1 MSDVRKQTSHLMEL
15 MDQGLLDPR
24 AIADAALL
32 WLEEWDVVD
41 MSHHNE
47 LPMHPSL
54 CDGEELEEEEAE

>member
-47 LPMHPSL
+47 LPI
-54 CDGEELEEEEAE
+54 LEDEEEADEEEVY